1 MPKGADLYDQD
12 FLLWTEEQ
20 TAALRRAKESNL
32 PLDWENLAEEIES
45 LGKSDRRQ
53 LRSQIRRILC
63 HLFKLAASP
72 APEPPAGWCS
82 TISDGRGDIEDV
94 LRDSPSLRREIDAFI
109 AEEADLAAKL
119 AAADLAQHG
128 ELADVVWAR
137 LEQGGFTVEQ
147 VLGDWF
153 PEVSG

>member
-1 MPKGADLYDQD
+1 MPKSAELYDQD
-12 FLLWTEEQ
+12 FFLWTQEQ
-20 TAALRRAKESNL
+20 AAALRRAKESNL

-53 LRSQIRRILC
+53 LRSQIRRTLR
-63 HLFKLAASP
+63 HLFKLEASL
-72 APEPPAGWCS
+72 ASEPRARWCS

-119 AAADLAQHG
+119 AAADLGQHG
-128 ELADVVWAR
+128 EPADVVWAR
-137 LEQGGFTVEQ
+137 LEKGGFSVEQ
-147 VLGDWF
+147 ILGDWF
-153 PEVSG
+153 PDTSS